1 MAAFLSGFP
10 DTTCLTAINRFCSS
24 GIEACAVIAA
34 KIRSGM
40 LDIGIGAG
48 VEQMTMYDMQS
59 QMNAELLSDAIF
71 DHPCARDCLLGMG

>member
-48 VEQMTMYDMQS
+48 VE
-59 QMNAELLSDAIF
+59 
-71 DHPCARDCLLGMG
+71 